1 MLPVINKV
9 NIVGIEEVIEE
20 YLGSCFGVKKAP
32 LAYII
37 RKAIVLESYGCY
49 PWYEPLDYELI
60 VRMFHLPIELIR
72 IYNGN

>member
-37 RKAIVLESYGCY
+37 RKDIIMKT
-49 PWYEPLDYELI
+49 YE
-60 VRMFHLPIELIR
+60 
-72 IYNGN
+72 GNPQYATADD